1 MKSKLRFD
9 PQKSLIE
16 LKVLWLVVGVFI
28 SFATIVALIIGINSQ
43 ITPDYSYAGF
53 NHALVVFRVPL
64 AILALIIPIV
74 ALLAANH
81 RSERTKEQIRVAN
94 EQNSFSN
101 YYKHIEEFEKYLIKI
116 WSSTHHTSSPRKL
129 HKVLF
134 PNARYGDFSVPASVW
149 DSFNSMVT
157 RFVEQSTELTACSK
171 SDQNRILVEMQS
183 TVQKF
188 ADSLYLTSYAGSS
201 GSAVTYNGVQ
211 IIVQDGDIKLFVSQI
226 QKVAHIFNEACSF
239 ELAYE
244 PSETLQQMLNIDF
257 TSLPSSK
264 VMQEAVKPEL
274 DLSKWLNAA

>member
-1 MKSKLRFD
+1 MKNKLRFD

-28 SFATIVALIIGINSQ
+28 SFAIIVALIVGINSQ

-81 RSERTKEQIRVAN
+81 RSEQTKEQIRVAN

-101 YYKHIEEFEKYLIKI
+101 YYKHMEEFEKYLNKT
-116 WSSTHHTSSPRKL
+116 WNSKLHTSSPRKL
-129 HKVLF
+129 HKALF

-149 DSFNSMVT
+149 DSFDSMVT

-171 SDQNRILVEMQS
+171 PDQNRILVEMQS
-183 TVQKF
+183 TVRKF
-188 ADSLYLTSYAGSS
+188 ADSLHLTSYAGSS
-201 GSAVTYNGVQ
+201 GSGVTYDGVQ

-226 QKVAHIFNEACSF
+226 QKVAHIVNEACSF

-244 PSETLQQMLNIDF
+244 PSETLQQVLDIDF

-264 VMQEAVKPEL
+264 VMQEKVKSEL

>member
-1 MKSKLRFD
+1 MKNKLRFD

-16 LKVLWLVVGVFI
+16 LKILWFVVGGFI
-28 SFATIVALIIGINSQ
+28 CFATVVALIVGMNSQ

-81 RSERTKEQIRVAN
+81 RSEQTKEQIRVAN

-101 YYKHIEEFEKYLIKI
+101 YYKHIEEFEKYLNKI
-116 WSSTHHTSSPRKL
+116 WNSKLHTSSPRKM

-134 PNARYGDFSVPASVW
+134 PNARYGDFSIADSVW
-149 DSFNSMVT
+149 ESFNSMVT
-157 RFVEQSTELTACSK
+157 RFVEQSTELTTCSK
-171 SDQNRILVEMQS
+171 PDQNRILVEMQH
-183 TVQKF
+183 TVRKF
-188 ADSLYLTSYAGSS
+188 ADSLLLTSYAGSS
-201 GSAVTYNGVQ
+201 GSGITYDGVQ

-226 QKVAHIFNEACSF
+226 QKVANIVNDACSF

-244 PSETLQQMLNIDF
+244 PSETLKQVLEIDF

-264 VMQEAVKPEL
+264 VMQDKVKPEL